1 VNNLALRK
9 RLYLGIAFGLIIVLA
24 LVFLVWGNTWR
35 MSVANKYYH
44 KADYDRAQERYEN
57 LLVDMAN
64 SPYVLN
70 NLGLSLLKKE
80 QNDKAIVNL
89 KDAISG
95 LEGLAV
101 GKSRKDKLKNE
112 LHYNLGNTLY
122 GLAEKSQDQQGQV
135 GYGQA
140 LENFKQAI
148 EANPKDMDAKY
159 NYELTLLRLKQPP
172 PNKPPEQQQNEAENI
187 VNMNDAQYFIPKIR
201 DEEPVVKDW

>member
-1 VNNLALRK
+1 MALRK
-9 RLYLGIAFGLIIVLA
+9 RLYLGIAFGLIIVLVI
-24 LVFLVWGNTWR
+24 VFLVWGNTWR

-89 KDAISG
+89 KDAASG

-101 GKSRKDKLKNE
+101 GKSRKNKLKNE
-112 LHYNLGNTLY
+112 FHYNLGNALY

-148 EANPKDMDAKY
+148 EADPKDMDAKY
-159 NYELTLLRLKQPP
+159 NYELTLLRVKQPP

>member
-1 VNNLALRK
+1 MALRK

-44 KADYDRAQERYEN
+44 KADYDQAQERYEN

-89 KDAISG
+89 KDATSG
-95 LEGLAV
+95 LESLAV

-112 LHYNLGNTLY
+112 LHYNLGNALY
-122 GLAEKSQDQQGQV
+122 GLAEKSQDQQSQA

-172 PNKPPEQQQNEAENI
+172 QNKPPEQQQNEAENI

>member
-1 VNNLALRK
+1 MALRK
-9 RLYLGIAFGLIIVLA
+9 RLYLGIAFGLILVLA
-24 LVFLVWGNTWR
+24 MVFLVWGNTWR

-80 QNDKAIVNL
+80 QNDKAIVNF
-89 KDAISG
+89 KDGTGG
-95 LEGLAV
+95 LESLAV
-101 GKSRKDKLKNE
+101 SKSHKDKLKNE
-112 LHYNLGNTLY
+112 LHYNLGNALY

-135 GYGQA
+135 VYGQA

-172 PNKPPEQQQNEAENI
+172 PSKPPEQQQNEAENI

-201 DEEPVVKDW
+201 DDEPVVKDW

>member
-1 VNNLALRK
+1 MALRK